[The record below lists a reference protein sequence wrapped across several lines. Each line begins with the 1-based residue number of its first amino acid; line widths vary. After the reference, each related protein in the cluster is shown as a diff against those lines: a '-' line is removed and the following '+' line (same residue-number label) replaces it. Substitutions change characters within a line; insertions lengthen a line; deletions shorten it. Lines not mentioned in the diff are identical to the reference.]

1 MPELPEVET
10 IKNTLKRFVL
20 SKTIKE
26 VFVYWPNI
34 IKKPD
39 DVKQFAHLLAGQT
52 IRNIKRKGKFLLF
65 YLDDHVLVSHLRM
78 EGKYR
83 FNNKKDPIE
92 KHTHV
97 IFQFTDDDE
106 LRYNDVRKFGTM
118 HLFPMGKEYLENPLS
133 KLAPDP
139 FDERFTLNYFIKKLQ
154 KTNRVIKAVLLD
166 QTVVSGLGNIYVD
179 EVLFQARIH
188 PKRKANTITEKE
200 AKLIKKYAILTLENA
215 VQLGGS
221 TIRSYVNG
229 EGEMGMFQ
237 QELYVYAQEDKPCKL
252 CSSTII
258 KLKVAGRGTHICPR
272 CQVEEK

>member
-10 IKNTLKRFVL
+10 IKNTLNRLVRKKIIQDVL
-20 SKTIKE
+20 
-26 VFVYWPNI
+26 VYWPNI

-39 DVKQFAHLLAGQT
+39 DVKQFQHLLIGQM
-52 IRNIKRKGKFLLF
+52 IHDVKRTGKFLLF
-65 YLDDHVLVSHLRM
+65 YLDDYVLVSHLRM
-78 EGKYR
+78 EGKYSL
-83 FNNKKDPIE
+83 NKKKDPIV

-97 IFQFTDDDE
+97 IFKFTDDDE

-118 HLFPMGKEYLENPLS
+118 HLFPKGKEHLENPLS

-139 FDERFTLNYFIKKLQ
+139 FDERFTLDYFMNKLQ
-154 KTNRVIKAVLLD
+154 TTERVIKAVLLD

-188 PKRKANTITEKE
+188 PQKIANTISEKE
-200 AKLIKKYAILTLENA
+200 AKLIKKYAISTLQNA
-215 VQLGGS
+215 VQRGGS

-237 QELYVYAQEDKPCKL
+237 QELFVYAQENKPCKQ
-252 CSSTII
+252 CSSTIV
-258 KLKVAGRGTHICPR
+258 KLKVAGRGTHICPT
-272 CQVEEK
+272 CQMEEK